1 MKGLQICLFSMQNIS
16 LSFLFSLFL
25 SIIILTKVVMSMEW
39 VSEVSYIFDIY
50 LEFIHMLQVSVF
62 PVFYFNECISFIF

>member
-1 MKGLQICLFSMQNIS
+1 
-16 LSFLFSLFL
+16 
-25 SIIILTKVVMSMEW
+25 MSMEW

-62 PVFYFNECISFIF
+62 PSYILMNA